1 VRPTCRRPGP
11 PLLQRARPG
20 ATAPGAC
27 RWTGP
32 SLGRVTC
39 CTRLGPPAPPP
50 RGAPSTG
57 PPLSFLS
64 APPPPFSECRHAP
77 RPLSFPFARRHP
89 RPARSCPLPPL
100 GLSFAPMA
108 GPPLPLAE
116 FRRNHS
122 RHHRLPWPTVPN
134 LLHSCQEGHRRPP
147 KAVGAARAV
156 DGHRRERLIE
166 RTPPRCQVSLPRR
179 RQLRTV
185 SPATHHLAR
194 RVAPC
199 HRGARREDPPPVR
212 SSVRRCAPRRWG
224 HAG

>member
-1 VRPTCRRPGP
+1 VPLAPDLPFPFSPRHRPHLASATMHHAPFP
-11 PLLQRARPG
+11 FPLHAVTLDQRAR
-20 ATAPGAC
+20 A
-27 RWTGP
+27 
-32 SLGRVTC
+32 
-39 CTRLGPPAPPP
+39 
-50 RGAPSTG
+50 
-57 PPLSFLS
+57 
-64 APPPPFSECRHAP
+64 
-77 RPLSFPFARRHP
+77 
-89 RPARSCPLPPL
+89 PLPPL

-108 GPPLPLAE
+108 GPPLSLAE
-116 FRRNHS
+116 FCRNHS

-147 KAVGAARAV
+147 EAVGAARAV
-156 DGHRRERLIE
+156 DGHRRERLTE

-199 HRGARREDPPPVR
+199 HCGARREDPPPVR